1 MSLHR
6 RRALAVVLAA
16 LVALAIVP
24 VLAVSNAGNARAQ
37 TSGCSYPFDNC
48 TTTSTVTAST
58 TPGNTTT
65 STTNP
70 GCKNP
75 NAAEHNPNCTT
86 TTSPTPSTTPGGTST
101 TTTAAPG
108 QPIIKLDLTVAA
120 VGQTVRVVVCGFPS
134 GATVQ
139 ISFNGQILA
148 TIVVGSVPAGACTGG
163 QFALPRGLG
172 GHGILAVVGPLSVS
186 ARPVAQATGP
196 NQTSFV
202 VPDVKPD
209 TYLVCASAAGSSG
222 ACAPLKV
229 VSNTSVL
236 GTTFSGGAPL
246 VSTSNPDSFLAF
258 TGLGLVRLLLL
269 AGALIFGGWL
279 LIRRGQER
287 TS

>member
-1 MSLHR
+1 
-6 RRALAVVLAA
+6 LAVVLAA

-24 VLAVSNAGNARAQ
+24 VLAVSNPGNARAQ

-48 TTTSTVTAST
+48 TTTTTVTPSTTPGNTSTSTTTPGGTTTTFPGCGHGNADEHNPHCTTTTTSPTATT

-65 STTNP
+65 
-70 GCKNP
+70 
-75 NAAEHNPNCTT
+75 
-86 TTSPTPSTTPGGTST
+86 
-101 TTTAAPG
+101 TTARSG
-108 QPIIKLDLTVAA
+108 QPIIVLDLTVAA
-120 VGQTVRVVVCGFPS
+120 AGQTVRVVVCGFPT

-139 ISFNGQILA
+139 ISFNGQIVG

-186 ARPVAQATGP
+186 ARPVAQASAP

-209 TYLVCASAAGSSG
+209 TYLVCGSAAGSSG

-246 VSTSNPDSFLAF
+246 VSASNPDSFLAF
-258 TGLGLVRLLLL
+258 TGLGLLRLLLL
-269 AGALIFGGWL
+269 AGALIVGGWL
-279 LIRRGQER
+279 LIRRSQER